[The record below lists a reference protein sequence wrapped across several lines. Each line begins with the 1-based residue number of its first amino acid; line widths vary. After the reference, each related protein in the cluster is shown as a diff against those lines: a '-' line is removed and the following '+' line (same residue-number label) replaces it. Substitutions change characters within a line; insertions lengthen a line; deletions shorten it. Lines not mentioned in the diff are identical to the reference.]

1 MDLVRTIPPG
11 LVINVSTGAVYLK
24 GEIPRKSLA
33 QNEKCYVE
41 VCEFYWFSRGEG
53 RPVGGATNPSGNKCG
68 TNNEDL
74 IDLDIRNKLIAFNS
88 HFYSDTTT
96 IIQDLGAI
104 NNVITNNQLTVNA
117 GDGTEASSSSWVD
130 NITKITRDNPVMG
143 NNGIITANAVLY
155 KIKFDGVSNG
165 FDSLGSKESSS
176 DSLCQANEQLRIFS
190 FNPQYISFMKDN
202 PPNQVY
208 LSIKYANTESR
219 GNQYYS
225 LSEYEYMFTPEKFPP
240 KNLTDNSNLDE
251 SGFFPL
257 TIIEDL

>member
-1 MDLVRTIPPG
+1 
-11 LVINVSTGAVYLK
+11 
-24 GEIPRKSLA
+24 
-33 QNEKCYVE
+33 
-41 VCEFYWFSRGEG
+41 
-53 RPVGGATNPSGNKCG
+53 
-68 TNNEDL
+68 
-74 IDLDIRNKLIAFNS
+74 
-88 HFYSDTTT
+88 
-96 IIQDLGAI
+96 
-104 NNVITNNQLTVNA
+104 
-117 GDGTEASSSSWVD
+117 
-130 NITKITRDNPVMG
+130 MG

-202 PPNQVY
+202 PPNQVQ
-208 LSIKYANTESR
+208 LSIKYSNTESR